1 MRSLLFLVALA
12 CAAAT
17 NFYET
22 LGVSSDADEATIK
35 KAYRKLSLKYHPGAC
50 GLRALP
56 ALSPPRRPASFRTL
70 LQLRTDSPSVFR
82 PAMPAPADKNP
93 GDATAQAKFTEVSRA
108 YEVLTDGEK
117 KSIYDLEG
125 IEGLEQFEK
134 NGGKNAPANPFDM
147 FFGGGGGG
155 GRRKGPDA
163 QVEVEV
169 TLEDLY
175 NGGQR
180 QARINRNIICP
191 KCKGSGAKDGAT
203 SRCNACGGKGVR
215 LVQQQMA
222 PGFVV
227 QMQETCSECG
237 GKGQVFKTKCPH
249 CDGRKV
255 VPEEKTLTCVCR
267 PRLSPRA
274 RPHSPHFYLPCTRA
288 GRRLKK
294 VWRRTQ
300 RFASNASRSRRRG

>member
-1 MRSLLFLVALA
+1 MLPCRRHQTPRQDYSL
-12 CAAAT
+12 T
-17 NFYET
+17 
-22 LGVSSDADEATIK
+22 S
-35 KAYRKLSLKYHPGAC
+35 R
-50 GLRALP
+50 
-56 ALSPPRRPASFRTL
+56 SPPPPPPLPLPRCPYPPRS
-70 LQLRTDSPSVFR
+70 
-82 PAMPAPADKNP
+82 DKNP
-93 GDATAQAKFTEVSRA
+93 GDASAQAKFTEVSRA

-134 NGGKNAPANPFDM
+134 NGGKNAPASPFDM

-169 TLEDLY
+169 ALEDLY

-203 SRCNACGGKGVR
+203 TKCNACGGKGVR

-255 VPEEKTLTCVCR
+255 VPEEKTLTCVQLR
-267 PRLSPRA
+267 PRRAHLVHAPPPRTHTPPA
-274 RPHSPHFYLPCTRA
+274 HSILNPSHPPPDPPAPSTRTNIE
-288 GRRLKK
+288 
-294 VWRRTQ
+294 RTGL
-300 RFASNASRSRRRG
+300 R